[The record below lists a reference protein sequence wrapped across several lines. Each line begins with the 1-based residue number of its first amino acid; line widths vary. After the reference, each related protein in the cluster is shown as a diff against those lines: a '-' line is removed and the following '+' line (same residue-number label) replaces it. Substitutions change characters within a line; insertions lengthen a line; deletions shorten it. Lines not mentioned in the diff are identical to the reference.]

1 VKALRRHALGAAA
14 LIAGI
19 AAVTP
24 AALHAQPGRRVVTA
38 DPNARRLMVPTFR
51 AADKGLGVEAA
62 KVLRTRIGRELPA
75 KMIWV
80 IPENDI
86 TQALVASGYDPAVPL
101 SATDAK
107 ELAKMLRADEVLQ
120 GQVTRTQDGFKV
132 DARLM
137 LARDVALV
145 QPLPSATAAK
155 LDDAARAVAKNLE
168 AARRQLDANQNCE
181 NFSRERK
188 YAEALAA
195 ARQGIAAYPQATL
208 ARLCI
213 ASVYQAQNLPPDSI
227 IRITEEIRAIDPN
240 SRLALT
246 LATSAYRTK
255 GDTTNLVKTL
265 GQLLTADPTN
275 LTLRQQVVAEFARLK
290 RYQEAADIVKNA
302 LAENPGDPDLM
313 RLAWLV
319 NLGAERWDDAIA
331 LGEQFLAQNDTAVVD
346 STFFGRL
353 SAAYSADSQPQ
364 KALET
369 VMRGIQKY
377 PKNPDMLLAAAQMY
391 RNQGQLQ
398 LAVENARKAAALNPR
413 AERVWLMIAQSQVD
427 MNQPD
432 SALASLRQALAN
444 GEDKSLVGQYAL
456 AQGNSW
462 YKKANQSKERA
473 EFQQGIRFLTVSDSL
488 APSPEAKFLLGVSS
502 YYVGQLAATEAGQTK
517 SCELTQLAD
526 ESLTN
531 AQINITQ
538 GGSVSPDAAK
548 QVLGAVQ
555 QLTPFIARQK
565 KAFCRNSRGE

>member
-1 VKALRRHALGAAA
+1 MKALRRHAFGALA
-14 LIAGI
+14 LIAGSAAI
-19 AAVTP
+19 APV
-24 AALHAQPGRRVVTA
+24 ALHAQPGRRVVTA
-38 DPNARRLMVPTFR
+38 DPNAKRLMVPTFR
-51 AADKGLGVEAA
+51 APDRGLGVEAA
-62 KVLRTRIGRELPA
+62 KVLRARIGRDLPPKA
-75 KMIWV
+75 IWV

-86 TQALVASGYDPAVPL
+86 STALKASGYDPEQAL
-101 SATDAK
+101 SPQDAK
-107 ELAKMLRADEVLQ
+107 ELARMLRADEVLQ
-120 GQVTRTQDGFKV
+120 GQVTRTPEGFRV

-145 QPLPSATAAK
+145 QPLPSATAPK
-155 LDDAARAVAKNLE
+155 LDDAARAVSKNLE
-168 AARRQLDANQNCE
+168 AARRQLEANQRCE

-188 YAEALAA
+188 YAEAIAA
-195 ARQGIAAYPQATL
+195 AREGIAAYPQATL

-213 ASVYQAQNLPPDSI
+213 AGVYQAQNMPPDSI
-227 IRITEEIRAIDPN
+227 IAITEQIRAIDPN

-255 GDTTNLVKTL
+255 GDTTKLVTTL

-290 RYQEAADIVKNA
+290 RYGEAADIVKKA
-302 LAENPGDPDLM
+302 LEDNPGDPDLM

-319 NLGAERWDDAIA
+319 NLGAERWDDAIT
-331 LGEQFLAQNDTAVVD
+331 LGEQFLTQNDTAVVD

-353 SAAYSADSQPQ
+353 SAAYAADSQPQ

-377 PKNPDMLLAAAQMY
+377 PNNADMHLAAAQMY

-398 LAVENARKAAALNPR
+398 LAQEEARKAAALNPK
-413 AERVWLMIAQSQVD
+413 AERVWLMIAQAQVD

-432 SALASLRQALAN
+432 SAIASLRTSLAN
-444 GEDKSLVGQYAL
+444 GEDKSLVAQYAL
-456 AQGNSW
+456 AQGNTW
-462 YKKANQSKERA
+462 YKKANQSKARP
-473 EFQQGIRFLTVSDSL
+473 EFEQAIRYLTVSDSI

-502 YYVGQLAATEAGQTK
+502 YYVGQLAATEAGQSK
-517 SCELTQLAD
+517 SCDLTRLAD
-526 ESLTN
+526 ESLTA
-531 AQINITQ
+531 AQINVAQ

-555 QLTPFIARQK
+555 QLTPFVARQK
-565 KAFCRNSRGE
+565 KAFCKGRGD